1 MAMASRICFP
11 LVQSRLV
18 LEFADAHSGD
28 VRLSDHAGRSII
40 GLFRW
45 PYARG
50 SDGGDAA
57 EFDKAAAPG
66 VLHQATVIRVDSE
79 LDQIDRRAAPLPRQV
94 AILVRAGEPIKADD
108 IGDQI
113 AAIFR
118 VPRHGGSLE
127 EGSQVEGQLTVD
139 LTCSPRR
146 KRMTAPNRG
155 AAHLATS

>member
-1 MAMASRICFP
+1 
-11 LVQSRLV
+11 
-18 LEFADAHSGD
+18 
-28 VRLSDHAGRSII
+28 
-40 GLFRW
+40 
-45 PYARG
+45 YARG

-94 AILVRAGEPIKADD
+94 AILVRAGEPTISA
-108 IGDQI
+108 IRI

-118 VPRHGGSLE
+118 VPRHGGSPE
-127 EGSQVEGQLTVD
+127 EGSQVEGQLRVD

-155 AAHLATS
+155 RLIWQLPNV